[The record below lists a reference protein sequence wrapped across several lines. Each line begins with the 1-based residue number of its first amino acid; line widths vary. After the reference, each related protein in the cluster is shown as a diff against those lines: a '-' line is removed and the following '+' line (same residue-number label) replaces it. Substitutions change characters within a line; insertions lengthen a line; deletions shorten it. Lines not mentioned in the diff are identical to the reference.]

1 MPQKGVSCGLS
12 TPWGPYGKTLVQ
24 QNMVRVKA
32 HGGQHIKKSASYPF
46 AKVMFLTET
55 CFFQLFLDFFEN
67 ILFQSKS
74 QAFIR
79 TKRDALYR

>member
-1 MPQKGVSCGLS
+1 M
-12 TPWGPYGKTLVQ
+12 GKNIYYK
-24 QNMVRVKA
+24 NMARMRA

-55 CFFQLFLDFFEN
+55 CFFKTFPDFLEN

-74 QAFIR
+74 QAFIY
-79 TKRDALYR
+79 TMKDAIYR